1 MFLRFFP
8 DISRSLNSFCG
19 SLMKMFLRFFPDISR
34 MIPGFFRKLGGFSGI
49 EPVRIGKRS

>member
-1 MFLRFFP
+1 MFLRF
-8 DISRSLNSFCG
+8 S
-19 SLMKMFLRFFPDISR
+19 PDISR

>member
-1 MFLRFFP
+1 MKMFLRFFP
-8 DISRSLNSFCG
+8 DISRM

-34 MIPGFFRKLGGFSGI
+34 MIPGFFRKSVGFSGI

>member
-34 MIPGFFRKLGGFSGI
+34 MIPGFFRKSVGFSGI